1 MKQQAHTPPVS
12 DAQISERIAEFER
25 LLAAA
30 LRRILAESAPDA
42 EAKHTRTSAPGR
54 CAGAP
59 EGSHENLPGTPGQTH
74 TLLGEL
80 PGHGRPDLQ
89 TI

>member
-1 MKQQAHTPPVS
+1 MKQHETQAMPTDEQV
-12 DAQISERIAEFER
+12 SERIAEFER

-54 CAGAP
+54 CAGAA
-59 EGSHENLPGTPGQTH
+59 G
-74 TLLGEL
+74 GE
-80 PGHGRPDLQ
+80 P
-89 TI
+89 